1 MMVIMRYDKGHKETT
16 RRHILEAASARF
28 RRDGI
33 EAVGV
38 AELMNGAGLTH
49 GGFYSHF
56 ASKEDLVRATIEHVA
71 DGARARFRELM
82 DDDGLEG
89 WIRRYL
95 RPEHR
100 DHPERGCL
108 GATLVSELARHSS
121 TTRAAVG
128 SWTQKVFD
136 DVAAHLPARIAEQD
150 RRAIAAGIFSTLIG
164 ALQLAR
170 VAPDAKAA
178 DETLE
183 SGIVCALKLAG
194 LKPRQASHGKA
205 GPP

>member
-1 MMVIMRYDKGHKETT
+1 MMIVMRYDKGHKENT
-16 RRHILEAASARF
+16 RRHILEAASTRF

-38 AELMNGAGLTH
+38 AELMSDAGLTH

-56 ASKEDLVRATIEHVA
+56 SSKEDLVRATIEHAA

-82 DDDGLEG
+82 NDAGLEG

-108 GATLVSELARHSS
+108 GAALVSELSRHSA
-121 TTRAAVG
+121 TTKAAV
-128 SWTQKVFD
+128 SQWTVKVFD
-136 DVAAHLPARIAEQD
+136 DVAAHLPSTIPRQK
-150 RRAIAAGIFSTLIG
+150 RRMVAVGIFSTMIG

-170 VAPDAKAA
+170 VAPDAKTA
-178 DETLE
+178 DEALE
-183 SGIVCALKLAG
+183 SGIACALQLAG
-194 LKPRQASHGKA
+194 LKPQSRLQPKA
-205 GPP
+205 RTS